1 MRYNRKNTLP
11 HGIPRTWPTSIPSS
25 PSPKPAASPRPAERL
40 HLTQP
45 AVSKRIAGLEQQ
57 LDTRLFDRLG
67 REVSLTEA
75 GRALLPRAYQILN
88 VLDDTRRALTN
99 LNGEV
104 SGRLTLATSHHI
116 GLHRLPPLLR
126 AFTRVSIRRWRWI
139 SSSSTRKWPMKKILH
154 GRAELAVITLAPETR
169 EPVHAVAVW
178 DDPLDFVAAPEHP
191 LARNGAVTLADVALH
206 PAVFPGGNTFTHHI
220 VQGLFQA
227 QGLTPNIAMS
237 TNYLETIKM
246 MVSIGLA
253 WSVLPRTMLDDQ
265 VVRLPLPGIQLQRRL
280 GYILHRE
287 RTLSNAAR
295 AFMAPC
301 STHNAC
307 LDSKA
312 AANVAP

>member
-1 MRYNRKNTLP
+1 MLFR
-11 HGIPRTWPTSIPSS
+11 SS
-25 PSPKPAASPRPAERL
+25 EAGERL

-57 LDTRLFDRLG
+57 LNVRLFDRIG

-99 LNGEV
+99 LNGEI

-126 AFTRVSIRRWRWI
+126 AFTRAHPQVALDIQFLDSEVAYEEV
-139 SSSSTRKWPMKKILH
+139 LH

-169 EPVHAVAVW
+169 PPVAATAIW
-178 DDPLDFVAAPEHP
+178 DDVQDFVAAPEHP
-191 LARNGAVTLADVALH
+191 LARNGAVSLADVARH
-206 PAVFPGGNTFTHHI
+206 PAVFPGDNTFTHHI
-220 VQGLFQA
+220 VRRLFEA
-227 QGLTPNIAMS
+227 QGLKPNIGMS

-246 MVSIGLA
+246 MVSIGIA
-253 WSVLPRTMLDDQ
+253 WSVLPRTMLDSQ
-265 VVRLPLPGIQLQRRL
+265 VAALPLPGVQLMRRL
-280 GYILHRE
+280 GYIVHTE

-295 AFMAPC
+295 AFIALLEEQR
-301 STHNAC
+301 H
-307 LDSKA
+307 
-312 AANVAP
+312 

>member
-1 MRYNRKNTLP
+1 MDLATLNAFIAIAEL
-11 HGIPRTWPTSIPSS
+11 GSFSE
-25 PSPKPAASPRPAERL
+25 AAERL
-40 HLTQP
+40 YLTQP
-45 AVSKRIAGLEQQ
+45 AVSKRIASLEQQ
-57 LDTRLFDRLG
+57 LNVRLFDRLG

-99 LNGEV
+99 LNGEI

-126 AFTRVSIRRWRWI
+126 AFTRTHPQVALDIQFLDSEVAYEEV
-139 SSSSTRKWPMKKILH
+139 LH

-169 EPVHAVAVW
+169 RPVHAVPVW

-191 LARNGAVTLADVALH
+191 LARSGTVSLADVAHH

-220 VQGLFQA
+220 VRRLFEA

-253 WSVLPRTMLDDQ
+253 WSVLPRTMLDEQ
-265 VVRLPLPGIQLQRRL
+265 VARLPLPGIQLTRQL
-280 GYILHRE
+280 GYITHTE

-295 AFMAPC
+295 AFM
-301 STHNAC
+301 NL
-307 LDSKA
+307 LDTQRDDLA
-312 AANVAP
+312 

>member
-1 MRYNRKNTLP
+1 MDLANLNAFIAIAETGSFSL
-11 HGIPRTWPTSIPSS
+11 
-25 PSPKPAASPRPAERL
+25 AAERL

-57 LDTRLFDRLG
+57 LDVRLFDRLG
-67 REVSLTEA
+67 REVGLTEA
-75 GRALLPRAYQILN
+75 GRALLPRAYQILG

-99 LNGEV
+99 LSGEI

-126 AFTRVSIRRWRWI
+126 AFTRSHPEVALDIQFLDSEVAYEEV
-139 SSSSTRKWPMKKILH
+139 LH

-169 EPVHAVAVW
+169 DPVRAVMVW

-191 LARNGAVTLADVALH
+191 LARSSSISLADVARH

-220 VQGLFQA
+220 VRRLFERER
-227 QGLTPNIAMS
+227 LTPNIGMS

-246 MVSIGLA
+246 MVSIGIA

-265 VVRLPLPGIQLQRRL
+265 VARLPLPGIQLDRQL
-280 GYILHRE
+280 GYILHSE

-295 AFMAPC
+295 AFMALLDNQRKQ
-301 STHNAC
+301 NASGKG
-307 LDSKA
+307 LLS
-312 AANVAP
+312 

>member
-1 MRYNRKNTLP
+1 MDLATLNAFIAIAEL
-11 HGIPRTWPTSIPSS
+11 GSFSE
-25 PSPKPAASPRPAERL
+25 AAERL

-45 AVSKRIAGLEQQ
+45 AVSKRIASLEQQ
-57 LDTRLFDRLG
+57 LNVRLFDRLG

-99 LNGEV
+99 LNGEI

-126 AFTRVSIRRWRWI
+126 AFTRAHPQVALDIQFLDSEVAYEEV
-139 SSSSTRKWPMKKILH
+139 LH

-191 LARNGAVTLADVALH
+191 LARSQAISLADVAHH

-220 VQGLFQA
+220 VRRLFEA

-265 VVRLPLPGIQLQRRL
+265 VARLPLPGIQLTRQL
-280 GYILHRE
+280 GYISHTE

-295 AFMAPC
+295 AFMNLLDVHAD
-301 STHNAC
+301 C
-307 LDSKA
+307 LA
-312 AANVAP
+312 

>member
-1 MRYNRKNTLP
+1 MDLANLNAFIAIAET
-11 HGIPRTWPTSIPSS
+11 GSFS
-25 PSPKPAASPRPAERL
+25 AAGERL

-57 LDTRLFDRLG
+57 LNVRLFDRLG
-67 REVSLTEA
+67 REVGLTEA

-99 LNGEV
+99 LTGEV

-126 AFTRVSIRRWRWI
+126 EFTRTYPAVALDIQFLDSEVAYEE
-139 SSSSTRKWPMKKILH
+139 ILH
-154 GRAELAVITLAPETR
+154 GRAEVAVITLAPQ
-169 EPVHAVAVW
+169 PHSLVKAVPVW

-191 LARNGAVTLADVALH
+191 LVNSGEVSLADVAAY

-220 VQGLFQA
+220 VSRLCEEQGIK
-227 QGLTPNIAMS
+227 PNIAMS
-237 TNYLETIKM
+237 TNYMETIKM

-253 WSVLPRTMLDDQ
+253 WSVLPRTMLDEQ
-265 VVRLPLPGIQLQRRL
+265 VARIPLPGIQLNRRL
-280 GYILHRE
+280 GYIVHTE

-295 AFMAPC
+295 AFMAL
-301 STHNAC
+301 
-307 LDSKA
+307 LDRQSSG
-312 AANVAP
+312 

>member
-1 MRYNRKNTLP
+1 MDLATLNAFIAIAEL
-11 HGIPRTWPTSIPSS
+11 GSFSE
-25 PSPKPAASPRPAERL
+25 AAERL

-45 AVSKRIAGLEQQ
+45 AVSKRIASLEQQ
-57 LDTRLFDRLG
+57 LSVRLFDRLG

-99 LNGEV
+99 LNGEI

-126 AFTRVSIRRWRWI
+126 AFTRAHPQVALDIQFLDSEVAYEEV
-139 SSSSTRKWPMKKILH
+139 LH

-191 LARNGAVTLADVALH
+191 LARSKAISLADVAHH

-220 VQGLFQA
+220 VRRLFEA

-253 WSVLPRTMLDDQ
+253 WSVLPRTMLDEQ
-265 VVRLPLPGIQLQRRL
+265 VARLPLPGIQLIRQL
-280 GYILHRE
+280 GYISHTE

-295 AFMAPC
+295 AFM
-301 STHNAC
+301 NL
-307 LDSKA
+307 LDAQRDGLAMASD
-312 AANVAP
+312 

>member
-1 MRYNRKNTLP
+1 MDLATLNAFIAIAEL
-11 HGIPRTWPTSIPSS
+11 GSFSE
-25 PSPKPAASPRPAERL
+25 AAERL

-45 AVSKRIAGLEQQ
+45 AVSKRIASLEQQ
-57 LDTRLFDRLG
+57 LSVRLFDRLG

-99 LNGEV
+99 LNGEI

-126 AFTRVSIRRWRWI
+126 AFTRAHPQVALDIQFLDSEVAYEEV
-139 SSSSTRKWPMKKILH
+139 LH

-191 LARNGAVTLADVALH
+191 LARSKAISLADVAHH

-220 VQGLFQA
+220 VRRLFEA

-253 WSVLPRTMLDDQ
+253 WSVLPRTMLDEQ
-265 VVRLPLPGIQLQRRL
+265 VARLPLPGIQLTRQL
-280 GYILHRE
+280 GYISHTD

-295 AFMAPC
+295 AFM
-301 STHNAC
+301 NL
-307 LDSKA
+307 LDA
-312 AANVAP
+312 QRDGLAMAND

>member
-1 MRYNRKNTLP
+1 MDLATLNAFIAIAEL
-11 HGIPRTWPTSIPSS
+11 GSFSE
-25 PSPKPAASPRPAERL
+25 AAERL

-45 AVSKRIAGLEQQ
+45 AVSKRIASLEQQ
-57 LDTRLFDRLG
+57 LNVRLFDRLG

-99 LNGEV
+99 LSGEV

-126 AFTRVSIRRWRWI
+126 AFTRAHPQVALDIQFLDSEVAYEEV
-139 SSSSTRKWPMKKILH
+139 LH

-191 LARNGAVTLADVALH
+191 LARSKTISLADVAVH

-220 VQGLFQA
+220 VRRLFEA
-227 QGLTPNIAMS
+227 QELTPNIAMS

-253 WSVLPRTMLDDQ
+253 WSVLPRTMLDEQ
-265 VVRLPLPGIQLQRRL
+265 VARLPLPGIQLSRQL
-280 GYILHRE
+280 GYISHTE

-295 AFMAPC
+295 AFMQLLDAQRDDLAQAPAQRL
-301 STHNAC
+301 T
-307 LDSKA
+307 
-312 AANVAP
+312 

>member
-1 MRYNRKNTLP
+1 MDLANLNAFIAIAET
-11 HGIPRTWPTSIPSS
+11 GSFSE
-25 PSPKPAASPRPAERL
+25 AAERL

-57 LDTRLFDRLG
+57 LDVRLFDRLG
-67 REVSLTEA
+67 REVNLTEA
-75 GRALLPRAYQILN
+75 GRALLPRAYQILG

-126 AFTRVSIRRWRWI
+126 AFTRCYSQVALDIQFLDSEVAYEE
-139 SSSSTRKWPMKKILH
+139 ILH
-154 GRAELAVITLAPETR
+154 GRAELAVITLAPESR
-169 EPVHAVAVW
+169 EPVHAVPVW

-220 VQGLFQA
+220 VNNLFAA
-227 QGLTPNIAMS
+227 QGLTPNIGMS

-280 GYILHRE
+280 GYILHKE
-287 RTLSNAAR
+287 RTLSNAAK
-295 AFMAPC
+295 AFMAL
-301 STHNAC
+301 
-307 LDSKA
+307 LDEQRRL
-312 AANVAP
+312 P

>member
-1 MRYNRKNTLP
+1 MDLATLNAFIAIAEL
-11 HGIPRTWPTSIPSS
+11 GSFSE
-25 PSPKPAASPRPAERL
+25 AAERL

-45 AVSKRIAGLEQQ
+45 AVSKRIASLEQQ
-57 LDTRLFDRLG
+57 LNVRLFDRLG

-88 VLDDTRRALTN
+88 VLDDTRRALNN
-99 LNGEV
+99 LSGEV
-104 SGRLTLATSHHI
+104 GGRLTLATSHHI

-126 AFTRVSIRRWRWI
+126 AFTRTHPQVALDIQFLDSEVAYEEV
-139 SSSSTRKWPMKKILH
+139 LH

-191 LARNGAVTLADVALH
+191 LARSGVIGLADVARH

-220 VQGLFQA
+220 VRRLFEAQA
-227 QGLTPNIAMS
+227 LTPNIAMS

-253 WSVLPRTMLDDQ
+253 WSVLPRTMLDEQ
-265 VVRLPLPGIQLQRRL
+265 VTRLPLPGIQLSRQL
-280 GYILHRE
+280 GYISHTE
-287 RTLSNAAR
+287 RTPVECRTGLHATARCAAR
-295 AFMAPC
+295 QPC
-301 STHNAC
+301 AG
-307 LDSKA
+307 A
-312 AANVAP
+312 RAEANVSP

>member
-1 MRYNRKNTLP
+1 MDLATLNAFIAIAEL
-11 HGIPRTWPTSIPSS
+11 GSFSE
-25 PSPKPAASPRPAERL
+25 AAQRL

-45 AVSKRIAGLEQQ
+45 AVSKRIASLEQQ
-57 LDTRLFDRLG
+57 LNVRLFDRLG

-99 LNGEV
+99 LNGEI

-126 AFTRVSIRRWRWI
+126 AFTRAHPQVALDIQFLDSEVAYEEV
-139 SSSSTRKWPMKKILH
+139 LH

-191 LARNGAVTLADVALH
+191 LARSKAISLADVAHH

-220 VQGLFQA
+220 VRRLFEA

-253 WSVLPRTMLDDQ
+253 WSVLPRTMLDEQ
-265 VVRLPLPGIQLQRRL
+265 VARLPLPGIQLTRQL
-280 GYILHRE
+280 GYISHTE

-295 AFMAPC
+295 AFM
-301 STHNAC
+301 NL
-307 LDSKA
+307 LDA
-312 AANVAP
+312 QRDGLAMARD